1 MSKEAALQ
9 CITDGLADLSSSEIR
24 VLESVALSQREQNP
38 ARTGLVK
45 LWTGIFCL
53 LSNER
58 KRRVELVQKT
68 EMDYYDLPE
77 PIIEWGKKDPENS
90 ATFKVYYPKE
100 IKEDPDS

>member
-9 CITDGLADLSSSEIR
+9 CLTDGLADLSSSEIR

-45 LWTGIFCL
+45 IWTGIFCL

-68 EMDYYDLPE
+68 ELDIAGIEE
-77 PIIEWGKKDPENS
+77 PIIEWGKR
-90 ATFKVYYPKE
+90 A
-100 IKEDPDS
+100 PDS